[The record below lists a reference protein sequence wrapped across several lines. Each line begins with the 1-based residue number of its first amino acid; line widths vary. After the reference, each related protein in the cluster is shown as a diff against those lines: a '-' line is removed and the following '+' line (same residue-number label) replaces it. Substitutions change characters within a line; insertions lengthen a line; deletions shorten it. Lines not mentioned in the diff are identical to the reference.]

1 MRGRGLCAVA
11 RKASRQKRPIGSKL
25 KKRAGGENEKSRCS
39 INMNEKFTDFVS
51 VVSRT
56 VKRMDRRTDE
66 QTNRRDGEHDGK
78 NSVKK
83 QQSPWTKLV
92 KVNNC
97 LSTAN

>member
-1 MRGRGLCAVA
+1 MLLLE
-11 RKASRQKRPIGSKL
+11 KLLDKRDRLVRSN
-25 KKRAGGENEKSRCS
+25 ENEKSRCS

>member
-1 MRGRGLCAVA
+1 MLEKLLDERDRLV
-11 RKASRQKRPIGSKL
+11 RISKL
-25 KKRAGGENEKSRCS
+25 KKRARGENEKSRCS

-78 NSVKK
+78 KSVK
-83 QQSPWTKLV
+83 
-92 KVNNC
+92 NNSR
-97 LSTAN
+97 LGQNL